1 VKQLLTI
8 MAIIESVAGLALLA
22 APSLVSTILLATPL
36 ETAPGLIVARL
47 AGAALLTLGIACWL
61 ARPEESSTA
70 SLIAAMLFYNAAA
83 AALLAYAR
91 LGYGLGSVILWPAVL
106 LHAALAAWCA
116 VILRSVRQPAR

>member
-1 VKQLLTI
+1 

-61 ARPEESSTA
+61 ARPEESS
-70 SLIAAMLFYNAAA
+70 A